1 MGIKPQRLVVL
12 DMDSTFIK
20 NEVIDLLAKAA
31 GVGEK
36 VAAITERSMRGDLDF
51 QESLAQRVALLKDLP
66 LSAIDIVREDIDFSE
81 GAERLVKIL
90 HALGHKVAV
99 VSGGFGN
106 VIDPILEKVGVDLF
120 RSNTLESEGD
130 RLTGRTEG
138 AIVDKAA
145 KAQALKE
152 FAHELG
158 IPLAQTVAVGDGAN
172 DLDMMAISGL
182 SIAFNAKP
190 IVAQAA
196 KAAIRDGDLTGVLFL
211 MGITQEEIDSTG
223 L

>member
-81 GAERLVKIL
+81 GAERLVEIL